1 MAKSPRRGYLLRVT
15 TPTTVGVKLAR
26 ERIIGAL
33 DATPPR
39 LDLAALGVATLFDPE
54 LDLEGCLVALDG
66 YADEVREELRRTGA
80 WENNGAL
87 LPRLEALRR
96 VLGERAGFRGDDKQ
110 YDAPDNSYLH
120 RVLERRTGLPITLSV
135 IYVEVARRAG
145 IPLFGVGFP
154 GHFLVAARNDA
165 NTLVIDPFKGGAVLT
180 TEGCR
185 ELLLRVAPQLKFED
199 KMLAAAPPE
208 LITVRMLTNLRR
220 TFLERKMDEQA
231 LTVVD
236 MLLLLVPDHPGELR
250 TRATLLCSL
259 GAYHA
264 ALRDVE
270 RCLLISPDAPDRQ
283 VLEMTARELRQRA
296 SLLN

>member
-1 MAKSPRRGYLLRVT
+1 MI
-15 TPTTVGVKLAR
+15 TPTTLGAKLAR
-26 ERIIGAL
+26 DRIISAL

-39 LDLAALGVATLFDPE
+39 LDLAALGVATLFDPA
-54 LDLEGCLVALDG
+54 LDVDACLETLDG
-66 YADEVREELRRTGA
+66 YGEEVREELRESGA
-80 WENNGAL
+80 LDNSAL

-110 YDAPDNSYLH
+110 YDAPDNSFLH

-165 NTLVIDPFKGGAVLT
+165 NTLVIDPYKGGAVLT
-180 TEGCR
+180 TDGCR
-185 ELLLRVAPQLKFED
+185 ELLRRVAPQLKFEN

-220 TFLERKMDEQA
+220 TFLERKMHEEA

-250 TRATLLCSL
+250 TRATVLCSL
-259 GAYHA
+259 GAFHA

-270 RCLLISPDAPDRQ
+270 RCLLISPDCPDRQ

-296 SLLN
+296 ALLN